1 MTTMANVCAPLDSL
15 APAVSRPAERV
26 VLDRA
31 ARNSAQAQQAV
42 GVSPS
47 ASQIPMA
54 VLVDPAGGEAS
65 ARKHVHLVIL
75 GQIVASSVSVKM
87 VVLVIGSAAASAPP
101 GGMEFTVKSQTG
113 SPRSS
118 MWPQSWSST

>member
-101 GGMEFTVKSQTG
+101 GHR
-113 SPRSS
+113 P
-118 MWPQSWSST
+118 

>member
-1 MTTMANVCAPLDSL
+1 MTTMANVCAPQDLL

-31 ARNSAQAQQAV
+31 ARSSAQAQQAV

-47 ASQIPMA
+47 AYQIPMA
-54 VLVDPAGGEAS
+54 VPVDLAGGEAN
-65 ARKHVHLVIL
+65 ARKHVHLVVL
-75 GQIVASSVSVKM
+75 GQIVASSVNVKM
-87 VVLVIGSAAASAPP
+87 VVLVTGSAAVSAPP
-101 GGMEFTVKSQTG
+101 GGMESTVKSQTG